1 MTTTDDELI
10 DLLEAFGSAF
20 GAQDT
25 SILQELF
32 DDEDVCFVGSE
43 SLVLHDGSD
52 LEAFFGAYAAQP
64 ASFSFE
70 WDSCQVSSD
79 DRWGWIVGFGR
90 QARKGRD
97 QVTKEPIRLTLIC
110 RRRAGGW
117 RISHLHAST
126 PAAGGG

>member
-10 DLLEAFGSAF
+10 DLLEAFGGAF

-25 SILQELF
+25 RILHGLF

-90 QARKGRD
+90 EVRKGRD
-97 QVTKEPIRLTLIC
+97 ETTKEPIRLTLVC
-110 RRRAGGW
+110 RRRADGW
-117 RISHLHAST
+117 RISHLHSST
-126 PAAGGG
+126 PEEGA

>member
-10 DLLEAFGSAF
+10 DLLEAFGGAF

-25 SILQELF
+25 RVLHGLF

-79 DRWGWIVGFGR
+79 DQWGWIVGFGR
-90 QARKGRD
+90 QVRKGRD
-97 QVTKEPIRLTLIC
+97 EITAEPIRLTLVC
-110 RRRAGGW
+110 RRRADGW
-117 RISHLHAST
+117 RISHLHSST
-126 PAAGGG
+126 PAGGG

>member
-10 DLLEAFGSAF
+10 DLLEAFGHAF

-25 SILQELF
+25 RILQDLF
-32 DDEDVCFVGSE
+32 DDESVCFVGSE

-52 LEAFFGAYAAQP
+52 LEEFFGVYAAQP

-90 QARKGRD
+90 QVRKGRD
-97 QVTKEPIRLTLIC
+97 QIRTEPIRLSLVC
-110 RRRAGGW
+110 RRRADGW
-117 RISHLHAST
+117 RISHLHSST
-126 PAAGGG
+126 PSGGA

>member
-10 DLLEAFGSAF
+10 DLLEAFGAAF

-25 SILQELF
+25 RILRALF
-32 DDEDVCFVGSE
+32 DDDDVCFIGSE

-90 QARKGRD
+90 ELRQDGDGDHEGAHSGSR
-97 QVTKEPIRLTLIC
+97 
-110 RRRAGGW
+110 W
-117 RISHLHAST
+117 S
-126 PAAGGG
+126 AAGARTAGASRTCTRPRRPGGA

>member
-1 MTTTDDELI
+1 MTSTDDELI
-10 DLLEAFGSAF
+10 DLLEAFGDAF

-25 SILQELF
+25 RILRGLF
-32 DDEDVCFVGSE
+32 DDESVCFVGSE

-52 LEAFFGAYAAQP
+52 LEEFFGTYAEQP

-90 QARKGRD
+90 EVRQGRD
-97 QVTKEPIRLTLIC
+97 GITREPIRLSLVC
-110 RRRAGGW
+110 RRRADGW
-117 RISHLHAST
+117 RISHLHSST
-126 PAAGGG
+126 PAGGG

>member
-10 DLLEAFGSAF
+10 DLLEAFGGAF

-25 SILQELF
+25 RILRGLF

-79 DRWGWIVGFGR
+79 GGWGWIVGFGR
-90 QARKGRD
+90 EVRTGRD
-97 QVTKEPIRLTLIC
+97 EITKEPIRLTLVC
-110 RRRAGGW
+110 RRRADGW
-117 RISHLHAST
+117 RISHLHSST
-126 PAAGGG
+126 PAGGA

>member
-10 DLLEAFGSAF
+10 DLLEAFGGAF

-25 SILQELF
+25 RILQGLF

-90 QARKGRD
+90 QTRKGRD
-97 QVTKEPIRLTLIC
+97 EITTEPIRLTLVC
-110 RRRAGGW
+110 RRRADGW
-117 RISHLHAST
+117 RISHLHSST
-126 PAAGGG
+126 PAAGS